1 MGGLRTNDQA
11 SSAQPVTLENI
22 SKSFGG
28 GVLTVR
34 DVNLTIGG
42 GEFFTL
48 LGPSGCGKTTTL
60 RMIAGFYYPT
70 SGRILFGDRD
80 VTYVPPNDRNI
91 GMVFQNYALFPHM
104 TVFENVAFGLRVR
117 KVPGPEIK
125 RRVAESLSL
134 VRLEGME
141 ERRIDQLSGG
151 QQQRVALARAL
162 VIRPALLL
170 LDEPLSNLDA
180 KLRDETRTEIRRIQT
195 ESNITAVYV
204 THDQAEAMA
213 VSDRIAVMEGG
224 VVHQVGSPQDI
235 YHRPATR
242 FVATFIGKSN
252 LLEGRLVEANGSDGV
267 VELPGTGQIRVD
279 LERRN
284 PNVPATAGGKVMLTV
299 RPEGLQVVAEPG
311 GPNVLSG
318 RVVAAEF
325 TGAYTEY
332 LVKVGES
339 TVVASSADRYGEV
352 RRPGDPIHLYIPPER
367 VYLVE

>member
-1 MGGLRTNDQA
+1 MGGLRTNDQVG
-11 SSAQPVTLENI
+11 SAQPVTLEHV

-117 KVPGPEIK
+117 KVAGEEIR
-125 RRVAESLSL
+125 RRVAEALAQ

-141 ERRIDQLSGG
+141 QRRIDQLSGG

-180 KLRDETRTEIRRIQT
+180 KLRDETRTEIRRLQT
-195 ESNITAVYV
+195 ESSITAVYV

-213 VSDRIAVMEGG
+213 ISDRIAVMEGG

-252 LLEGRLVEANGSDGV
+252 LLEGKLVAADGGTGT
-267 VELPGTGQIRVD
+267 VELPGSGRIQVD
-279 LERRN
+279 LSRRN
-284 PNVPATAGGKVMLTV
+284 PQVSTAVGSPVVLTV
-299 RPEGLQVVAEPG
+299 RPEGMQVVPEPG

-318 RVVAAEF
+318 RVLAAEF
-325 TGAYTEY
+325 SGAYTEY
-332 LVKVGES
+332 
-339 TVVASSADRYGEV
+339 VVAAGEARLIASVADRYGEV
-352 RRPGDPIHLYIPPER
+352 RRQGDPIHLYIPPER